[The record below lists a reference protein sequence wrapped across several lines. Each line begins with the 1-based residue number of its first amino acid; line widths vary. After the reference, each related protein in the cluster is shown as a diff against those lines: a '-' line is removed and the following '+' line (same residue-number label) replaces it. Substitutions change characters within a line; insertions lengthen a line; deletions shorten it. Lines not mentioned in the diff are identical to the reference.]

1 MRSELLDL
9 QISNSIF
16 CLVIETFKNK
26 MIWKKVFGNG
36 TLNKLSK
43 IGESDISYISDQ
55 KFFNSV
61 QRIVNKF
68 SDTIEDKG
76 AVNFHSI
83 ENSILTLT
91 NEVECKDF
99 SEYELLQTRNIL
111 INWLV

>member
-16 CLVIETFKNK
+16 CLVIDTFKNK

-55 KFFNSV
+55 
-61 QRIVNKF
+61 
-68 SDTIEDKG
+68 
-76 AVNFHSI
+76 NFLI
-83 ENSILTLT
+83 R
-91 NEVECKDF
+91 F
-99 SEYELLQTRNIL
+99 RELLINFPIL
-111 INWLV
+111 LKIKAL

>member
-16 CLVIETFKNK
+16 CSVIDTFKNK

-68 SDTIEDKG
+68 SDIIEDKG